1 MKIDLKE
8 IVVFTILI
16 LTVFAVIIVVN
27 M

>member
-8 IVVFTILI
+8 TVVFTILI

>member
-8 IVVFTILI
+8 TVVFTILI

-27 M
+27 I